1 MTYVHSREDAR
12 PDPSNNLPIPNFDDV
27 LLEALSMPDREYLG
41 VDATKAS
48 PPTVTSYTRN
58 FQRSCEKF
66 PTAVVPGKSRIT
78 YHDIERGAA
87 HPPLRWIHV
96 TDPNSSVLD
105 WLTRSFAVKKSD
117 LISSLQP
124 DKAAQSYRYGN
135 YLVNTFAE
143 LSFAP
148 SHPLK
153 LVESRVLGILS
164 DEFLITIS
172 TTESSSC
179 QRVAQELQQQS
190 AEYLKIDS
198 SNHLFSRLLGS
209 SLHVNEDVAFVLEE
223 SAERFSECA
232 ALDGPTPARR
242 AQYAILKRSIIDA
255 ARALQNNP
263 EVLHSLKEDR
273 NLFGS
278 EKPRAALERYQVIQ
292 ASSESRLRQAEQF
305 LTLSR
310 DDWRLTQDEH
320 RNGILFR
327 LAILGGALS
336 PTALATSLFSMNFP
350 DGLPYSTTTMALG
363 IGASVVMS
371 TFLVG
376 ALMFKRAFPH
386 HGHTVLKPSEQDI
399 HNDVRP

>member
-1 MTYVHSREDAR
+1 V
-12 PDPSNNLPIPNFDDV
+12 
-27 LLEALSMPDREYLG
+27 
-41 VDATKAS
+41 
-48 PPTVTSYTRN
+48 
-58 FQRSCEKF
+58 
-66 PTAVVPGKSRIT
+66 
-78 YHDIERGAA
+78 
-87 HPPLRWIHV
+87 
-96 TDPNSSVLD
+96 NS
-105 WLTRSFAVKKSD
+105 
-117 LISSLQP
+117 
-124 DKAAQSYRYGN
+124 
-135 YLVNTFAE
+135 FAE

-148 SHPLK
+148 ANPLK

-164 DEFLITIS
+164 DDFLITLS
-172 TTESSSC
+172 TAESSSC
-179 QRVAQELQQQS
+179 QRVAQEIKQQS
-190 AEYLKIDS
+190 AECRKIDS

-209 SLHVNEDVAFVLEE
+209 SLHLNEDAAFVLEE

-232 ALDGPTPARR
+232 AVDGPTPARR

-263 EVLHSLKEDR
+263 EVIHSLKEDR

-363 IGASVVMS
+363 LGVSAMIS
-371 TFLVG
+371 TVLVG
-376 ALMFKRAFPH
+376 ALMFKRAFPL
-386 HGHTVLKPSEQDI
+386 HGRTMLKPSKHDI
-399 HNDVRP
+399 QGL